1 MNDKNIKNE
10 QRLASARQSLIF
22 MVSHYFL
29 QVFRCESALP
39 ASFFVV
45 ALVRPSLRALLAMV
59 PTFFDVVRQDFEH
72 VTDNHLLP
80 LRRYRV
86 GLKSWIDRH
95 RFDVGVDSQFLIVRQ
110 VMSLAHRNNV
120 LSHAR
125 VFFNYVG
132 AHSGGFAAAKYGAVY
147 AFGIRNSIG
156 VFPHIQPGRVA
167 SAVGCS
173 PNVSYIHSRFLLFL
187 LGFCACSIAYAAD
200 VCQMCL

>member
-1 MNDKNIKNE
+1 MRRILKNE
-10 QRLASARQSLIF
+10 QRLASARQLSVL
-22 MVSHYFL
+22 MTRPYLHL
-29 QVFRCESALP
+29 LLWESAVAASIFFSLLERLSPRVLP
-39 ASFFVV
+39 ASF
-45 ALVRPSLRALLAMV
+45 
-59 PTFFDVVRQDFEH
+59 PTRSE
-72 VTDNHLLP
+72 VTRHDLGHGILDHLLS
-80 LRRYRV
+80 LLRYRV

-167 SAVGCS
+167 SAIGCS

-187 LGFCACSIAYAAD
+187 LGFCACSIAYAVD